1 MIGLGALINTAAI
14 IIGGLLG
21 LLFSKK
27 MKPKYQHSL
36 TAAIGVCVIFIAIG
50 GVMEKMLLFT
60 DGNFSTQG
68 SMMLIISVALGT
80 FVGELINLE
89 GLIERFAQW
98 LKRKTKSDN
107 DNNFVNAFVT
117 TSLTVCVGAMAIVG
131 SIEDGLSGDY
141 SISAA
146 KSVLDFIMVLIMSA
160 SLGKGAVFSAI
171 PVAILQGGVTAL
183 ARLIKPLV
191 TTAAMNNLSLVGS
204 ALIFCVG
211 VNLLWG
217 KKIKVANLL
226 PSLIFAAAFAFLPV

>member
-1 MIGLGALINTAAI
+1 MIGLGAIINTCAI
-14 IIGGLLG
+14 IVGGLLG

-27 MKPKYQHSL
+27 MKPKYQDSL

-60 DGNFSTQG
+60 DGAFSTQG

-80 FVGELINLE
+80 FIGELINLE
-89 GLIERFAQW
+89 GLIERFAEW
-98 LKRKTKSDN
+98 LKRKTKSES

-146 KSVLDFIMVLIMSA
+146 KSVLDFIIVLIMSA
-160 SLGKGAVFSAI
+160 SLGKGSIFSAI

-183 ARLIKPLV
+183 ARLIKPLI
-191 TTAAMNNLSLVGS
+191 TSAAMNNLSLVGS

-226 PSLIFAAAFAFLPV
+226 PALIFAAAFAFLPV

>member
-1 MIGLGALINTAAI
+1 MIGLGAIINTCAI
-14 IIGGLLG
+14 IVGGLLG

-27 MKPKYQHSL
+27 MKPKYQDSL

-80 FVGELINLE
+80 FIGELINLE
-89 GLIERFAQW
+89 GLIERFAEW
-98 LKRKTKSDN
+98 LKRKTKSES

-131 SIEDGLSGDY
+131 SIEDGLTGDY

-146 KSVLDFIMVLIMSA
+146 KSILDFIIVLIMSA
-160 SLGKGAVFSAI
+160 SLGKGAIFSAI

-183 ARLIKPLV
+183 ARLIKPLI
-191 TTAAMNNLSLVGS
+191 TSAAMNNLSLVGS

-226 PSLIFAAAFAFLPV
+226 PALIFAAAFAFLPV

>member
-1 MIGLGALINTAAI
+1 MIGLGAIINTAAI

-27 MKPKYQHSL
+27 MKPKYQDSL

-68 SMMLIISVALGT
+68 SMMLIISIALGT
-80 FVGELINLE
+80 FLGELINLE

-226 PSLIFAAAFAFLPV
+226 PALLFAAAFAFLPV